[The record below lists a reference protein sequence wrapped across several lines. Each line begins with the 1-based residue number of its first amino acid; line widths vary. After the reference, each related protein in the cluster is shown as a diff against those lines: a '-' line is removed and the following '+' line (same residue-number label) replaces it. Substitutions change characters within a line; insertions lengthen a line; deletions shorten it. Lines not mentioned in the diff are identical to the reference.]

1 MDFQKRVLVL
11 VCAASLTAC
20 GGGGGGGGG
29 GLPTPALNPNTAPIL
44 TDPGAITLL
53 EGGTAVATIA
63 GTDSENDSLTFAL
76 SSGDDESL
84 FSMSSSGELSFITAP
99 DFEMPSDAGGNNVYE
114 VTVQVSDG
122 ALSDTQ
128 ALTITITDA
137 FEGRVVDA
145 PIKGAQVFIDLNG
158 DGVQDE
164 DEPSGVTDDNGFFN
178 VTMFEVPEGSS
189 AKVIS
194 RGGTDILTGEE
205 LPDLALISDVPSDI
219 TKPAHVTPLTTVL
232 AAVDTAEGKAELL
245 AAMGITGTPEALLT
259 IDGWAAAAE
268 GDTGAMAT
276 QRINQQLGLLLQT
289 ASTALQGSS
298 SAADVS
304 IKLARSVAMEVKNAA
319 SSAIGL
325 DLTSAE
331 ALQSV
336 LTEALSDVAPEIT
349 IAAATLNA
357 VATSVA
363 SVNSV
368 VADPKLDPLSDVS
381 ADIVKAAQKNLQ
393 SSIKDVVAGTVSVGV
408 FNTDTGLTKLFINV
422 VLPADAL
429 DTDDDGIADAL
440 DTDDDGD
447 GVKDNVDAFPKDAT
461 ETKDADND
469 GLGDNADDFIPADYD
484 DGLFD
489 EFDWS

>member
-1 MDFQKRVLVL
+1 MNLQKKGLAL
-11 VCAASLTAC
+11 VCAVSLSAC
-20 GGGGGGGGG
+20 GGGGSS
-29 GLPTPALNPNTAPIL
+29 TPAPNPNTAPTL

-53 EGGTAVATIA
+53 EGGAVVATIA

-76 SSGDDESL
+76 SSGDDENL
-84 FSMSSSGELSFITAP
+84 FRMSSSGELSFITAP
-99 DFEMPSDAGGNNVYE
+99 DFEIPSDAGGDNIYE

-122 ALSDTQ
+122 ALLDTQ
-128 ALTITITDA
+128 ALTVTITDA

-158 DGVQDE
+158 DGVQDD

-178 VTMFEVPEGSS
+178 VTMFELPAGSS

-194 RGGTDILTGEE
+194 RGGTDILTGQE

-219 TKPAHVTPLTTVL
+219 TKPANVTPLTTVL

-259 IDGWAAAAE
+259 SDGWAAAAE

-289 ASTALQGSS
+289 AAAALEGSGSTADL
-298 SAADVS
+298 S
-304 IKLARSVAMEVKNAA
+304 IKLAQSVAAEVKKAA
-319 SSAIGL
+319 SSATGL

-331 ALQSV
+331 ALQTV
-336 LTEALSDVAPEIT
+336 LTEALSDAAPEVAIE
-349 IAAATLNA
+349 AATLTA

-363 SVNSV
+363 SVNTV
-368 VADPKLDPLSDVS
+368 IADPKLDPLSDVS
-381 ADIVKAAQKNLQ
+381 AEIVKAAQTNLQ
-393 SSIKDVVAGTVSVGV
+393 SSVKDVVAGTVSVDV
-408 FNTDTGLTKLFINV
+408 FNTDTGLTDLFTNV
-422 VLPADAL
+422 VLPADAI
-429 DTDDDGIADAL
+429 DTDEDGIADAL

-484 DGLFD
+484 DGIFD

>member
-1 MDFQKRVLVL
+1 MNLQKKGLAL
-11 VCAASLTAC
+11 VCAVSLSAC
-20 GGGGGGGGG
+20 GGGGSS
-29 GLPTPALNPNTAPIL
+29 TPAPNPNTAPTL

-53 EGGTAVATIA
+53 EGGAVVATIA

-76 SSGDDESL
+76 SSGDDENL
-84 FSMSSSGELSFITAP
+84 FRMSSSGELSFITAP
-99 DFEMPSDAGGNNVYE
+99 DFEIPLDAGGDNIYE

-122 ALSDTQ
+122 ALLDTQ
-128 ALTITITDA
+128 ALTVTITDA

-145 PIKGAQVFIDLNG
+145 PIKGAQVFIDLSG
-158 DGVQDE
+158 DGVQDD

-178 VTMFEVPEGSS
+178 VTMFELPAGSS

-194 RGGTDILTGEE
+194 RGGTDILTGQE

-219 TKPAHVTPLTTVL
+219 TKPANVTPLTTVL

-259 IDGWAAAAE
+259 SDGWAAAAE

-289 ASTALQGSS
+289 AAAALEGSGSTADL
-298 SAADVS
+298 S
-304 IKLARSVAMEVKNAA
+304 IKLAQSVAAEVKKAA
-319 SSAIGL
+319 SSATGL

-331 ALQSV
+331 ALQTV
-336 LTEALSDVAPEIT
+336 LTEALSDAAPEVAIE
-349 IAAATLNA
+349 AATLTA

-363 SVNSV
+363 SVNTV
-368 VADPKLDPLSDVS
+368 IADPKLDPLSDVS
-381 ADIVKAAQKNLQ
+381 AEIVKAAQTNLQ
-393 SSIKDVVAGTVSVGV
+393 SSVKDVVAGTVSVDV
-408 FNTDTGLTKLFINV
+408 FNTDTGLTDLFTNV
-422 VLPADAL
+422 VLPADAI
-429 DTDDDGIADAL
+429 DTDEDGIADAL

-484 DGLFD
+484 DGIFD

>member
-1 MDFQKRVLVL
+1 MNLQKKGLAL
-11 VCAASLTAC
+11 VCAVSLSAC
-20 GGGGGGGGG
+20 GGGGSS
-29 GLPTPALNPNTAPIL
+29 TPAPNPNTAPTL

-53 EGGTAVATIA
+53 EGGAVVATIA

-76 SSGDDESL
+76 SSGDDENL
-84 FSMSSSGELSFITAP
+84 FRMSSSGELSFITAP
-99 DFEMPSDAGGNNVYE
+99 DFEIPSDAGGDNIYE

-122 ALSDTQ
+122 ALLDTQ
-128 ALTITITDA
+128 ALTVTITDA

-158 DGVQDE
+158 DGVQDD

-178 VTMFEVPEGSS
+178 VTMFELPAGSS

-194 RGGTDILTGEE
+194 RGGTDILTGQE

-219 TKPAHVTPLTTVL
+219 TKPANVTPLTTVL

-259 IDGWAAAAE
+259 SDGWAAAAE

-289 ASTALQGSS
+289 AAAALEGSGSTADL
-298 SAADVS
+298 S
-304 IKLARSVAMEVKNAA
+304 IKLAQSVAAEVKKAA
-319 SSAIGL
+319 SSATGL

-331 ALQSV
+331 ALQTV
-336 LTEALSDVAPEIT
+336 LTEALSDAAPEVAIE
-349 IAAATLNA
+349 AATLTA

-363 SVNSV
+363 SVNTV
-368 VADPKLDPLSDVS
+368 IADPKLDPLSDVS
-381 ADIVKAAQKNLQ
+381 AEIVKAAQTNLQ
-393 SSIKDVVAGTVSVGV
+393 SSVKDVVAGTVSVDD
-408 FNTDTGLTKLFINV
+408 FNTDTGLTDLFTNV

-429 DTDDDGIADAL
+429 DTDEDGIADAL

>member
-1 MDFQKRVLVL
+1 MNLQKKGLAL
-11 VCAASLTAC
+11 VCAVSLSAC
-20 GGGGGGGGG
+20 GGGGSS
-29 GLPTPALNPNTAPIL
+29 TPAPNPNTAPTL

-53 EGGTAVATIA
+53 EGGAVVATIA

-76 SSGDDESL
+76 SSGDDENL
-84 FSMSSSGELSFITAP
+84 FRMSSSGELSFITAP
-99 DFEMPSDAGGNNVYE
+99 DFEIPSDAGGDNIYE

-122 ALSDTQ
+122 ALLDTQ
-128 ALTITITDA
+128 ALTVTITDA

-158 DGVQDE
+158 DGVQDD

-178 VTMFEVPEGSS
+178 VTMFELPAGSS

-194 RGGTDILTGEE
+194 RGGTDILTGQE

-219 TKPAHVTPLTTVL
+219 TKPANVTPLTTVL

-259 IDGWAAAAE
+259 SDGWAAASE

-289 ASTALQGSS
+289 AAAALEGSGSTADL
-298 SAADVS
+298 S
-304 IKLARSVAMEVKNAA
+304 IKLAQSVAAEVKKAA
-319 SSAIGL
+319 SSATGL

-331 ALQSV
+331 ALQTV
-336 LTEALSDVAPEIT
+336 LTEALSDAAPEVAIE
-349 IAAATLNA
+349 AATLTA

-363 SVNSV
+363 SVNTV
-368 VADPKLDPLSDVS
+368 IADPKLDPLSDVS
-381 ADIVKAAQKNLQ
+381 AEIVKAAQTNLQ
-393 SSIKDVVAGTVSVGV
+393 SSVKDVVAGTVSVDV
-408 FNTDTGLTKLFINV
+408 FNTDTGLTDLFTNV
-422 VLPADAL
+422 VLPADAI
-429 DTDDDGIADAL
+429 DTDEDGIADAL

-484 DGLFD
+484 DGIFD

>member
-1 MDFQKRVLVL
+1 MNLQKKGLAL
-11 VCAASLTAC
+11 VCAVSLSAC
-20 GGGGGGGGG
+20 GGGGSS
-29 GLPTPALNPNTAPIL
+29 TPAPNPNTAPTL

-53 EGGTAVATIA
+53 EGGAVVATIA

-76 SSGDDESL
+76 SSGDDENL
-84 FSMSSSGELSFITAP
+84 FTMSSSGELSFITAP
-99 DFEMPSDAGGNNVYE
+99 DFEIPSDAGGDNIYE

-122 ALSDTQ
+122 ALLDTQ
-128 ALTITITDA
+128 ALTVTITDA

-158 DGVQDE
+158 DGVQDD

-178 VTMFEVPEGSS
+178 VTMFELPAGSS

-194 RGGTDILTGEE
+194 RGGTDILTGQE

-219 TKPAHVTPLTTVL
+219 TKPANVTPLTTVL

-259 IDGWAAAAE
+259 SDGWAAAAE

-289 ASTALQGSS
+289 AAAALEGSGSTADL
-298 SAADVS
+298 S
-304 IKLARSVAMEVKNAA
+304 IKLAQSVAAEVKKAA
-319 SSAIGL
+319 SSATGL

-331 ALQSV
+331 ALQTV
-336 LTEALSDVAPEIT
+336 LTEALSDAAPEVAIE
-349 IAAATLNA
+349 AATLTA

-363 SVNSV
+363 SVNTV

-381 ADIVKAAQKNLQ
+381 AEIVKAAQTNLQ
-393 SSIKDVVAGTVSVGV
+393 SSVKDVVAGTVSVDV
-408 FNTDTGLTKLFINV
+408 FNTDTGLTDLFTNV
-422 VLPADAL
+422 VLPADAI
-429 DTDDDGIADAL
+429 DTDEDGIADAL

-484 DGLFD
+484 DGIFD

>member
-1 MDFQKRVLVL
+1 MDLQKKGLAL
-11 VCAASLTAC
+11 VCAVSLAAC
-20 GGGGGGGGG
+20 GGGGSS
-29 GLPTPALNPNTAPIL
+29 TPAPNPNTAPTL

-53 EGGTAVATIA
+53 EGGAVVATIA

-76 SSGDDESL
+76 SSGDDENL
-84 FSMSSSGELSFITAP
+84 FRMSSSGELSFITAP
-99 DFEMPSDAGGNNVYE
+99 DFEIPSDAGGDNIYE

-122 ALSDTQ
+122 ALLDTQ
-128 ALTITITDA
+128 ALTVTITDA

-158 DGVQDE
+158 DGVQDD

-178 VTMFEVPEGSS
+178 VTMFELPAGSS

-194 RGGTDILTGEE
+194 RGGTDILTGQE

-219 TKPAHVTPLTTVL
+219 TKPANVTPLTTVL

-259 IDGWAAAAE
+259 SDGWAAAAE

-289 ASTALQGSS
+289 AAAALEGSGSTADL
-298 SAADVS
+298 S
-304 IKLARSVAMEVKNAA
+304 IKLAQSVAAEVKKAA
-319 SSAIGL
+319 SSATGL

-331 ALQSV
+331 ALQTV
-336 LTEALSDVAPEIT
+336 LTEALSDAAPEVAIE
-349 IAAATLNA
+349 AATLTA

-363 SVNSV
+363 SVNTV

-381 ADIVKAAQKNLQ
+381 AEIVKAAQTNLQ
-393 SSIKDVVAGTVSVGV
+393 SSVKDVVAGTVSVDV
-408 FNTDTGLTKLFINV
+408 FNTDTGLTDLFTNV
-422 VLPADAL
+422 VLPADAI
-429 DTDDDGIADAL
+429 DTDEDGIADAL

-484 DGLFD
+484 DGIFD

>member
-1 MDFQKRVLVL
+1 MNLQKKGLAL
-11 VCAASLTAC
+11 VCAVSLSAC
-20 GGGGGGGGG
+20 GGGGSS
-29 GLPTPALNPNTAPIL
+29 TPAPNPNTAPTL

-53 EGGTAVATIA
+53 EGGAVVATIA

-76 SSGDDESL
+76 SSGDDENL
-84 FSMSSSGELSFITAP
+84 FRMSSSGELSFITAP
-99 DFEMPSDAGGNNVYE
+99 DFEIPLDAGGDNIYE

-122 ALSDTQ
+122 ALLDTQ
-128 ALTITITDA
+128 ALTVTITDA

-145 PIKGAQVFIDLNG
+145 PIKGARVFIDLNG
-158 DGVQDE
+158 DGVQDD

-178 VTMFEVPEGSS
+178 VTMFELPAGSS

-194 RGGTDILTGEE
+194 RGGTDILTGQE

-219 TKPAHVTPLTTVL
+219 TKPANVTPLTTVL

-259 IDGWAAAAE
+259 SDGWAAAAE

-289 ASTALQGSS
+289 AAAALEGSGSTADL
-298 SAADVS
+298 S
-304 IKLARSVAMEVKNAA
+304 IKLAQSVAAEVKKAA
-319 SSAIGL
+319 SSATGL

-331 ALQSV
+331 ALQTV
-336 LTEALSDVAPEIT
+336 LIEALSDAAPEVAIE
-349 IAAATLNA
+349 AATLTA

-363 SVNSV
+363 SVNTV
-368 VADPKLDPLSDVS
+368 IADPKLDPLSDVS
-381 ADIVKAAQKNLQ
+381 AEIVKAAQTNLQ
-393 SSIKDVVAGTVSVGV
+393 SSVKDVVAGTVSVDV
-408 FNTDTGLTKLFINV
+408 FNTDTGLTDLFTNV
-422 VLPADAL
+422 VLPADAI
-429 DTDDDGIADAL
+429 DTDEDGIADAL

-484 DGLFD
+484 DGIFD

>member
-1 MDFQKRVLVL
+1 MDLQKKGLAL
-11 VCAASLTAC
+11 VCAVSLSAC
-20 GGGGGGGGG
+20 GGGGSS
-29 GLPTPALNPNTAPIL
+29 TPAPNPNTAPTL

-53 EGGTAVATIA
+53 EGGAVVATIA

-76 SSGDDESL
+76 SSGDDENL
-84 FSMSSSGELSFITAP
+84 FRMSSSGELSFITAP
-99 DFEMPSDAGGNNVYE
+99 DFEIPSDAGGDNIYE

-122 ALSDTQ
+122 ALLDTQ
-128 ALTITITDA
+128 ALTVTITDA

-158 DGVQDE
+158 DGVQDD

-178 VTMFEVPEGSS
+178 VTMFELPAGSS

-194 RGGTDILTGEE
+194 RGGTDILTGQE

-219 TKPAHVTPLTTVL
+219 TKPANVTPLTTVL

-259 IDGWAAAAE
+259 SDGWAAAAE

-289 ASTALQGSS
+289 AAAALEGSGSTADL
-298 SAADVS
+298 S
-304 IKLARSVAMEVKNAA
+304 IKLAQSVAAEVKKAA
-319 SSAIGL
+319 SSATGL

-331 ALQSV
+331 ALQTV
-336 LTEALSDVAPEIT
+336 LTEALSDAAPEVAIE
-349 IAAATLNA
+349 AATLTA

-363 SVNSV
+363 SVNTV

-381 ADIVKAAQKNLQ
+381 AEIVKAAQTNLQ
-393 SSIKDVVAGTVSVGV
+393 SSVKDVVAGTVSVDV
-408 FNTDTGLTKLFINV
+408 FNTDTGLTDLFTNV
-422 VLPADAL
+422 VLPADAI
-429 DTDDDGIADAL
+429 DTDEDGIADAL

-484 DGLFD
+484 DGIFD

>member
-1 MDFQKRVLVL
+1 MSLQKKGLAL
-11 VCAASLTAC
+11 VCAVSLSAC
-20 GGGGGGGGG
+20 GGGGSS
-29 GLPTPALNPNTAPIL
+29 TPAPNPNTAPTL

-53 EGGTAVATIA
+53 EGGAVVATIA

-76 SSGDDESL
+76 SSGDDENL
-84 FSMSSSGELSFITAP
+84 FRMSSSGELSFITAP
-99 DFEMPSDAGGNNVYE
+99 DFEIPSDAGGDNIYE

-122 ALSDTQ
+122 ALLDTQ
-128 ALTITITDA
+128 ALTVTITDA

-145 PIKGAQVFIDLNG
+145 PIKGARVFIDLNG
-158 DGVQDE
+158 DGVQDD

-178 VTMFEVPEGSS
+178 VTMFELPAGSS

-194 RGGTDILTGEE
+194 RGGTDILTGQE

-219 TKPAHVTPLTTVL
+219 TKPANVTPLTTVL

-259 IDGWAAAAE
+259 SDGWAAAAE

-289 ASTALQGSS
+289 AAAALEGSGSTADL
-298 SAADVS
+298 S
-304 IKLARSVAMEVKNAA
+304 IKLAQSVAAEVKKAA
-319 SSAIGL
+319 SSATGL

-331 ALQSV
+331 ALQTV
-336 LTEALSDVAPEIT
+336 LTEALSDAAPEVAIE
-349 IAAATLNA
+349 AATLTA

-363 SVNSV
+363 SVNTV

-381 ADIVKAAQKNLQ
+381 AEIVKAAQTNLQ
-393 SSIKDVVAGTVSVGV
+393 SSVKDVVAGTVSVDV
-408 FNTDTGLTKLFINV
+408 FNTDTGLTDLFTNV
-422 VLPADAL
+422 VLPADAI
-429 DTDDDGIADAL
+429 DTDEDGIADAL

-484 DGLFD
+484 DGIFD

>member
-1 MDFQKRVLVL
+1 MNLQKKGLAL
-11 VCAASLTAC
+11 VCSVSLSAC
-20 GGGGGGGGG
+20 GGGGSS
-29 GLPTPALNPNTAPIL
+29 TPAPNPNTAPTL

-53 EGGTAVATIA
+53 EGGAVVATIA

-76 SSGDDESL
+76 SSGDDENL
-84 FSMSSSGELSFITAP
+84 FRMSSSGELSFITAP
-99 DFEMPSDAGGNNVYE
+99 DFEIPSDAGGDNIYE

-122 ALSDTQ
+122 ALLDTQ
-128 ALTITITDA
+128 ALTVTITDA

-145 PIKGAQVFIDLNG
+145 PIKGARVFIDLNG
-158 DGVQDE
+158 DGVQDD

-178 VTMFEVPEGSS
+178 VTMFELPAGSS

-194 RGGTDILTGEE
+194 RGGTDILTGQE

-219 TKPAHVTPLTTVL
+219 TKPANVTPLTTVL

-259 IDGWAAAAE
+259 SDGWAAAAE

-289 ASTALQGSS
+289 AAAALEGSGSTADL
-298 SAADVS
+298 S
-304 IKLARSVAMEVKNAA
+304 IKLAQSVAAEVKKAA
-319 SSAIGL
+319 SSATGL

-331 ALQSV
+331 ALQTV
-336 LTEALSDVAPEIT
+336 LIEALSDAAPEVAIE
-349 IAAATLNA
+349 AATLTA

-363 SVNSV
+363 SVNTV
-368 VADPKLDPLSDVS
+368 IADPKLDPLSDVS
-381 ADIVKAAQKNLQ
+381 AEIVKAAQTNLQ
-393 SSIKDVVAGTVSVGV
+393 SSVKDVVAGTVSVDV
-408 FNTDTGLTKLFINV
+408 FNTDTGLTDLFTNV
-422 VLPADAL
+422 VLPADAI
-429 DTDDDGIADAL
+429 DTDEDGIADAL

-484 DGLFD
+484 DGIFD

>member
-1 MDFQKRVLVL
+1 MNLQKKGLAL
-11 VCAASLTAC
+11 VCAVSLSAC
-20 GGGGGGGGG
+20 GGGGSS
-29 GLPTPALNPNTAPIL
+29 TPAPNPNTAPTL

-53 EGGTAVATIA
+53 EGGAVVATIA

-76 SSGDDESL
+76 SSGDDENL
-84 FSMSSSGELSFITAP
+84 FRMSSSGELSFITAP
-99 DFEMPSDAGGNNVYE
+99 DFEIPSDAGGDNIYE

-122 ALSDTQ
+122 ALLDTQ
-128 ALTITITDA
+128 ALTVTITDA

-145 PIKGAQVFIDLNG
+145 PIKGARVFIDLNG
-158 DGVQDE
+158 DGVQDD

-178 VTMFEVPEGSS
+178 VTMFELPAGSS

-194 RGGTDILTGEE
+194 RGGTDILTGQE

-219 TKPAHVTPLTTVL
+219 TKPANVTPLTTVL

-259 IDGWAAAAE
+259 SDGWAAAAE

-289 ASTALQGSS
+289 AAAALEGSGSTADL
-298 SAADVS
+298 S
-304 IKLARSVAMEVKNAA
+304 IKLAQSVAAEVKKAA
-319 SSAIGL
+319 SSATGL

-331 ALQSV
+331 ALQTV
-336 LTEALSDVAPEIT
+336 LTEALSDAAPEVAIE
-349 IAAATLNA
+349 AATLTA

-363 SVNSV
+363 SVNTV

-381 ADIVKAAQKNLQ
+381 AEIVKAAQTNLQ
-393 SSIKDVVAGTVSVGV
+393 SSVKDVVAGTVSVDV
-408 FNTDTGLTKLFINV
+408 FNTDTGLTDLFTNV
-422 VLPADAL
+422 VLPADAI
-429 DTDDDGIADAL
+429 DTDEDGIADAL

-484 DGLFD
+484 DGIFD

>member
-1 MDFQKRVLVL
+1 MNLQKKGLAL
-11 VCAASLTAC
+11 VCAVSLSAC
-20 GGGGGGGGG
+20 GGGGSS
-29 GLPTPALNPNTAPIL
+29 TPAPNPNTAPTL

-53 EGGTAVATIA
+53 EGGAVVATIA

-76 SSGDDESL
+76 SSGDDENL
-84 FSMSSSGELSFITAP
+84 FRMSSSGELSFITAP
-99 DFEMPSDAGGNNVYE
+99 DFEIPSDAGGDNIYE

-122 ALSDTQ
+122 ALLDTQ
-128 ALTITITDA
+128 ALTVTITDA

-145 PIKGAQVFIDLNG
+145 PIKGARVFIDLNG
-158 DGVQDE
+158 DGVQDD

-178 VTMFEVPEGSS
+178 VTMFELPAGSS

-194 RGGTDILTGEE
+194 RGGTDILTGQE

-219 TKPAHVTPLTTVL
+219 TKPANVTPLTTVL

-259 IDGWAAAAE
+259 SDGWAAAAE

-289 ASTALQGSS
+289 AAAALEGSGSTADL
-298 SAADVS
+298 S
-304 IKLARSVAMEVKNAA
+304 IKLAQSVAAEVKKAA
-319 SSAIGL
+319 SSATGL

-331 ALQSV
+331 ALQTV
-336 LTEALSDVAPEIT
+336 LTEALSDAAPEVAIE
-349 IAAATLNA
+349 AATLTA

-363 SVNSV
+363 SVNTV

-381 ADIVKAAQKNLQ
+381 AEIVKAAQTNLQ
-393 SSIKDVVAGTVSVGV
+393 SSVKDVVAGTVSVDV
-408 FNTDTGLTKLFINV
+408 FNTDTGLTDLFTNV

-429 DTDDDGIADAL
+429 DTDEDGIADAL

-484 DGLFD
+484 DGIFD

>member
-1 MDFQKRVLVL
+1 MVLQKKGLAL
-11 VCAASLTAC
+11 VCAVGLSAC
-20 GGGGGGGGG
+20 GGSGSS
-29 GLPTPALNPNTAPIL
+29 NPNTAPTL

-53 EGGTAVATIA
+53 EGGTAVATVA
-63 GTDSENDSLTFAL
+63 GTDSESDSLTFAL
-76 SSGDDESL
+76 SSGEDENL
-84 FSMSSSGELSFITAP
+84 FRMSSSGELSFITPP
-99 DFEMPSDAGGNNVYE
+99 DFEMPSDAGGDNVYK

-122 ALSDTQ
+122 ALLDTQ

-145 PIKGAQVFIDLNG
+145 PIKGAEVFIDLNG
-158 DGVQDE
+158 DGVQDD

-178 VTMFEVPEGSS
+178 VTMFELPEGSS

-219 TKPAHVTPLTTVL
+219 TKPANVTPLTTVL

-245 AAMGITGTPEALLT
+245 VAMGITGTPEELLT
-259 IDGWAAAAE
+259 SDGWAAAAE
-268 GDTGAMAT
+268 GDTGAIAT

-289 ASTALQGSS
+289 AAAALEGSGSTSDLS
-298 SAADVS
+298 V
-304 IKLARSVAMEVKNAA
+304 KLAQSVATEVKNAA
-319 SSAIGL
+319 SSETGL

-331 ALQSV
+331 ALQTV
-336 LTEALSDVAPEIT
+336 LTDALGDVAPEIA
-349 IAAATLNA
+349 IDAATLSA

-363 SVNSV
+363 AVNSV
-368 VADPKLDPLSDVS
+368 VADPTLDPLSDVS
-381 ADIVKAAQKNLQ
+381 ADIVKAAQKNLR
-393 SSIKDVVAGTVSVGV
+393 SSVKNVVAGTVSVDV
-408 FNTDTGLTKLFINV
+408 FNTDTGLTDLFTNV
-422 VLPADAL
+422 VLPADAI
-429 DTDDDGIADAL
+429 DTDEDGIADAL

-484 DGLFD
+484 EGIFD